1 MTFTGLHNSKRR
13 PSASKFLFH
22 QRLLVFD
29 EPAVYASVQE
39 LVLRLKDRIPKIR
52 TPYFFSDGGPVHYKN
67 CINFAIFNP
76 SLIKLIRLIKLI
88 AHWFFSGPV
97 HGKIVADAVGGAVK
111 KLARLEA
118 KRRHISNQILMPLD
132 LLYWAKS
139 GL

>member
-1 MTFTGLHNSKRR
+1 M
-13 PSASKFLFH
+13 
-22 QRLLVFD
+22 
-29 EPAVYASVQE
+29 
-39 LVLRLKDRIPKIR
+39 
-52 TPYFFSDGGPVHYKN
+52 
-67 CINFAIFNP
+67 
-76 SLIKLIRLIKLI
+76 KLIRLIKLI
-88 AHWFFSGPV
+88 AHWFFSGPG